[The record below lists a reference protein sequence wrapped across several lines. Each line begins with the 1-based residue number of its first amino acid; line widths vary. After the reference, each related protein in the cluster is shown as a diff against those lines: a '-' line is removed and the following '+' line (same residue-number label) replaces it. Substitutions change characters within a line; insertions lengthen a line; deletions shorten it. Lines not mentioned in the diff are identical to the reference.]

1 VTASIDRHHEA
12 FSSNPEDTRAFEAL
26 EEEFFIGGKWEELTA
41 LYRHRLTSE
50 SLRRDATQR
59 VPMLVRLAQVLE
71 ERHFEV
77 EQAIECYWEAARLDP
92 THRPALRQL
101 RQIHAQRQQWDMVL
115 QIAEMEAEAPMKP
128 FERAVF
134 LTELGQV
141 WLDHLDDPNEARS
154 CFDRALE
161 VNPEHAY
168 ALSGMARVE
177 RSLGRNEAA
186 ARCLER
192 AIQILRGPDRAAPLV
207 ALGKLLAGPLK
218 QQDRATECYR
228 RALTDDP
235 RNQDAVESLAV
246 VAGARE
252 QWSLL
257 ADLYERRFNLA
268 AGARR
273 RTAIALE
280 AGYMHLERL
289 DNPQVARMWFERSLE
304 LCPEELAVRRA
315 VADLERHL
323 GNTVALCQALGRVI
337 EMTGSAS
344 TTSSLLE
351 AANLHS
357 ELREEERALVY
368 LKQAQERSPDNP
380 LVLEA
385 LSDTLSSL
393 GRAAEF
399 TEVLEQRAT
408 LAQDDP
414 LIQVAALAELGRVYE
429 ESADDPEAAR
439 SAYERAFHVD
449 PKFPDMAA
457 TLERIYRKSESWSE
471 LRSLLERASQE
482 GPATERV
489 GFYCS
494 LGEILTQQFRDTA
507 DSGRAFETALEL
519 DPSCARALQGLER
532 IAVES
537 GDEEAL
543 LRSYEREAETT
554 ADDARLRLLVGELV
568 PLLEARDRPLEAL
581 GWVEKLLRVDPD
593 NPNGLKTA
601 ADLREQLGLDQELI
615 TTLEQLDEVLRGPE
629 QANNRRRLAALH
641 EGAGRDQA
649 AVEAYEAAL
658 KSDPSD
664 IESLKALRKHY
675 GNTRHPEHLARV
687 LRRLGELQSG
697 AERLQCLDELSRL
710 LEVQL
715 GDVEGAIVVLWRLV
729 ALDGRAAD
737 ADDRLEALLGR
748 AGRFEELAER
758 LSERR
763 RCVPDED
770 AEADAL
776 DLRRGRLLLDPLGQ
790 FEQAAALFRALR
802 ERNPTSA
809 EAAEGLERALRAGND
824 TAGLAALLAELALSE
839 SDPAQRA
846 SRQFERAVLLEEALG
861 ELSEARS
868 LYATLAD
875 EGDNASVASQASCRL
890 ERLLENAGDWVAL
903 RARLESGIGRGTQG
917 DDLQLHEHIA
927 ALCRDRLAD
936 PDGGIAHLESAGRL
950 RPDLAHVWRS
960 LALLYQEQD
969 RTEDLLRV
977 LEAELKTGPDPE
989 RELLLRVRTA
999 RLRLDQSGHAGEA
1012 CEHYER
1018 VIEIDPGHS
1027 EATEYLIDHYESEDR
1042 APDVIRLLEARLQTL
1057 TTPSDEGTSAP
1068 LDPHGDDSD
1077 RTRRTSLRLR
1087 IAALCAGSIGDVA
1100 GAIAALEP
1108 AVDEI
1113 GPLGVVAEPLS
1124 DLYAQAERWEP
1135 LANLCRRASRS
1146 CETPTERG
1154 GWLLRLGDTLCE
1166 LNDEREAIEAY
1177 RGALVER
1184 PDDREVRSAL
1194 RELYRRHDEP
1204 QPLAELLESE
1214 LEYFD
1219 GTRQGSLRM
1228 ELARL
1233 LEERLGRPEDAL
1245 HQLQQVIA
1253 SDSGQTAAFH
1263 HAMELADQLG
1273 RHGDLYRLIEAGLEL
1288 DHPPGERA
1296 TLLQR
1301 SGDLLAG
1308 PLDQPENAVCAYR
1321 EAIALDPDL
1330 PGTRQA
1336 LRRELTKLAR
1346 WPGVLDCLYVE
1357 AQRAA
1362 AQDRPSMFEQAVEIA
1377 KTHLGSDAVL
1387 PWLERLR
1394 AERPND
1400 PGVITRIADVHRQAG
1415 RPEALLRAL
1424 EDELPLTSDPRRK
1437 RDLHVNRALVLE
1449 RDLASPGRATNA
1461 LEAAREVAPQDTEV
1475 LLELD
1480 RLYEM
1485 RGRVRDRVEV
1495 IEARIEADHTAD
1507 RVELHRRAAA
1517 LCTNELA
1524 DPERALVHWL
1534 RTIDLTR
1541 ALAEPDDECAL
1552 PASERAALLRQLGDS
1567 LRAAGRP
1574 DAWARAAESEL
1585 RILAREPSSD
1595 REASALGCRR
1605 RSELHLELARAYDRD
1620 LGNPDATLRHLR
1632 VLTDDFAGEGSKPP
1646 FATALEEEERDW
1658 VEESLLRQ
1666 LRADGNCVE
1675 LEQRLAARLLH
1686 GSDDVDEWLELAR
1699 LRHERLHAPAAAA
1712 RAYRA
1717 ALGLQPASLTAI
1729 RGLRQISEY
1738 LCDWAEFAHTLE
1750 LEIDLPDCGSAQEQ
1764 ATLLRKL
1771 GEVYRHRL
1779 EAGDSA
1785 VRAYRAAA
1793 DADPRD
1799 LESVR
1804 ALEQLCESREE
1815 WNEALDLYEREI
1827 DILGQAEPERRQTV
1841 WLKTGELA
1849 RLRSREL
1856 QRAVRSYERAAEID
1870 ELGAADLRTWAEL
1883 YRETGDLNR
1892 FAEVSEIWCDHPEA
1906 EAQCADHLAL
1916 AEVLEELGHC
1926 DTALAR
1932 AQRAVEVDP
1941 NSSGTFD
1948 ALARLYEAGGQPSK
1962 ASEALARAG
1971 EILGGSQGSDRLVKA
1986 AWLVEAHRLEHAA
1999 DLLRRATEFDPA
2011 SPTAQAYLAWTAAEL
2026 ESWEEAESAAGRALD
2041 LSSAS
2046 IPIEPELQLE
2056 IALVGGQA
2064 ARKRDRLEPAARFY
2078 GAALALSPRNVEALE
2093 AQSEVLFESGDPG
2106 GARVTLEA
2114 LMALDNG
2121 PPPAAEHLSMLGSAL
2136 ELEGDLEGALARFRE
2151 ALESDPSERSAHEG
2165 IVRIHEHAER
2175 LDEAVTALETWAE
2188 SERSRGAPTSFA
2200 ECLRRAA
2207 VLELKAEREE
2217 AAEGHLRRAVETD
2230 PRQLDAQLLL
2240 VELLWNTGRG
2250 EPALD
2255 AATAAIDALGREE
2268 TCEALSKLWLIRA
2281 RVLEERDQKREAAE
2295 AYHRT
2300 LECDTGCCEAALSRS
2315 RLQRS
2320 LGQWREAVET
2330 LERFSEGH
2338 PDPESRELARVF
2350 YDWGRLLAGPLED
2363 VPGAVRCYER
2373 AVELDPDLTCARE
2386 PLATLLGHIPESWR
2400 DAIRHHRALLQQDP
2414 TRAASL
2420 RSLLHIAQTRAPSQ
2434 TVAYGLALVRTLG
2447 LASPEERS
2455 QAPDALPHQLGRA
2468 SRFDDALWE
2477 KARRVAQHAAQDLA
2491 LALAPSQPQL
2501 PSDQGDEAQR
2511 AFWALLREAEVE
2523 LTAPFL
2529 PSLPVDEL
2537 ARTLRSLATIA
2548 LDPGGHPGE
2557 GEVATALDRSLGRW
2571 TRRKM
2576 RRNLGSTSADD
2587 IAGIDFELWR
2597 AELQAMAAAL
2607 ALDRCNGDL
2616 RTALTALAHAP
2627 ASSDEDEPPD
2637 SYEGI
2642 SETGDITSLVA
2653 GSPVARQLLERVVLT
2668 WCDDLGNAG

>member
-26 EEEFFIGGKWEELTA
+26 EEEFFIGGKWEELAA

-50 SLRRDATQR
+50 SLRRDASQR

-77 EQAIECYWEAARLDP
+77 DQAVECYWEAARLDP
-92 THRPALRQL
+92 AHRPALRQL

-115 QIAEMEAEAPMKP
+115 QIAEMEAESPMKP

-141 WLDHLDDPNEARS
+141 WLDHLDDPNEARG
-154 CFDRALE
+154 CFNRALE
-161 VNPEHAY
+161 VNSEYAY

-177 RSLGRNEAA
+177 RSLGRNEEA

-192 AIQILRGPDRAAPLV
+192 AIQTLRGPDRAAPLV
-207 ALGKLLAGPLK
+207 ALGKLMAGPLK
-218 QQDRATECYR
+218 QPDRAFECYR

-235 RNQDAVESLAV
+235 HNEDAVESLAV

-252 QWSLL
+252 QWPLL

-280 AGYMHLERL
+280 AGYMQLERL
-289 DNPQVARMWFERSLE
+289 DNPQVARMWFERGLE
-304 LCPEELAVRRA
+304 LCPEELAVRRSI
-315 VADLERHL
+315 ADLERHL
-323 GNTVALCQALGRVI
+323 GNTVALCQALDRVI

-344 TTSSLLE
+344 STSSLLE
-351 AANLHS
+351 VANLHS
-357 ELREEERALVY
+357 ELREEDKALVY
-368 LKQAQERSPDNP
+368 LKQAQERSPDDP

-393 GRAAEF
+393 GNTAEF
-399 TEVLEQRAT
+399 TDVLERRAI

-414 LIQVAALAELGRVYE
+414 LSQVAALAELGRIYE
-429 ESADDPEAAR
+429 ESDEDPEAAR
-439 SAYERAFHVD
+439 SAYERAFQVD
-449 PKFPDMAA
+449 PKFPDMAV

-471 LRSLLERASQE
+471 LRTLLERASQE

-489 GFYCS
+489 GFHCS
-494 LGEILTQQFRDTA
+494 LGEILTQQFQDA
-507 DSGRAFETALEL
+507 AGGGRAFETALEL
-519 DPSCARALQGLER
+519 DPSCTRALQGLER

-537 GDEEAL
+537 GDEEAV
-543 LRSYEREAETT
+543 LRSYEREAQTT

-568 PLLEARDRPLEAL
+568 PLLESRDRPLEAL

-601 ADLREQLGLDQELI
+601 ADLREQLGLEQELI
-615 TTLEQLDEVLRGPE
+615 TTLEHLDQVLRGPD

-641 EGAGRDQA
+641 EDAGRDQD

-675 GNTRHPEHLARV
+675 ENTRHPEPLARV

-697 AERLQCLDELSRL
+697 EERLQCLDELSRL

-802 ERNPTSA
+802 ERSPTSA
-809 EAAEGLERALRAGND
+809 EATEGLERALRAGND
-824 TAGLAALLAELALSE
+824 TAGLAALLAELALGE

-846 SRQFERAVLLEEALG
+846 SREFERAVLLEEALG

-875 EGDNASVASQASCRL
+875 QGDNASIATQAGCRL
-890 ERLLENAGDWVAL
+890 ERLLENASDWVAL
-903 RARLESGIGRGTQG
+903 RARLESGIGRGTQE
-917 DDLQLHEHIA
+917 DDLKLHEHVA

-936 PDGGIAHLESAGRL
+936 PDGCIAHLESAGQM
-950 RPDLAHVWRS
+950 RPDLARIWRS

-969 RTEDLLRV
+969 RADDLLRV
-977 LEAELKTGPDPE
+977 LEAELETGPDSE

-999 RLRLDQSGHAGEA
+999 RLWRDQSSHAGQA

-1057 TTPSDEGTSAP
+1057 TTPRDEDASAP
-1068 LDPHGDDSD
+1068 LDPHDDASD
-1077 RTRRTSLRLR
+1077 RARRTSLRLR
-1087 IAALCAGSIGDVA
+1087 IAALRSGSIDDVA
-1100 GAIAALEP
+1100 GAIAVLEP

-1135 LANLCRRASRS
+1135 LADLCRRASRS
-1146 CETPTERG
+1146 CETPSERG

-1177 RGALVER
+1177 RSALVER
-1184 PDDREVRSAL
+1184 PDDREIRSAL

-1214 LEYFD
+1214 LQHFD
-1219 GTRQGSLRM
+1219 GTQRDSLRM

-1233 LEERLGRPEDAL
+1233 LEERLGRPEEAL
-1245 HQLQQVIA
+1245 HHLQQVIA
-1253 SDSGQTAAFH
+1253 SDSGQTAALQY
-1263 HAMELADQLG
+1263 AMELADRLG
-1273 RHGDLYRLIEAGLEL
+1273 RHEDLYHLIEAGLEL

-1308 PLDQPENAVCAYR
+1308 PLDRPEDAVCAYR

-1330 PGTRQA
+1330 LDARQA

-1362 AQDRPSMFEQAVEIA
+1362 APDRPSMFEQAVEIA

-1394 AERPND
+1394 SERPND
-1400 PGVITRIADVHRQAG
+1400 PGVIARIADVHRQAG

-1437 RDLHVNRALVLE
+1437 RDLHVSRALVLE

-1480 RLYEM
+1480 RLYE
-1485 RGRVRDRVEV
+1485 RSGRVRDRIEV
-1495 IEARIEADHTAD
+1495 IEARIEADPTAD
-1507 RVELHRRAAA
+1507 RVELHRRAAT

-1524 DPERALVHWL
+1524 DPERALEHWL

-1541 ALAEPDDECAL
+1541 ALAESDDECAL

-1585 RILAREPSSD
+1585 RILARE
-1595 REASALGCRR
+1595 ESALDRR
-1605 RSELHLELARAYDRD
+1605 RCSELHLELARAYDRD
-1620 LGNPDATLRHLR
+1620 LGNPDAALRHLR
-1632 VLTDDFAGEGSKPP
+1632 VLTDDVAGEGSEAP
-1646 FATALEEEERDW
+1646 FATALEEKERRW

-1686 GSDDVDEWLELAR
+1686 GGDDANEWLELAR

-1717 ALGLQPASLTAI
+1717 ALGLRPSSLTAI

-1738 LCDWAEFAHTLE
+1738 LCDWAEFARTLE
-1750 LEIDLPDCGSAQEQ
+1750 LEIDLPDRGSAHEQ

-1785 VRAYRAAA
+1785 VRAYRAALE
-1793 DADPRD
+1793 ADPRD

-1815 WNEALDLYEREI
+1815 WSEALDLYELEI
-1827 DILGQAEPERRQTV
+1827 DILDQAEPERRQAV

-1883 YRETGDLNR
+1883 YRETDDLDR

-1906 EAQCADHLAL
+1906 EAQGADHLAL
-1916 AEVLEELGHC
+1916 VEVLEELGRC

-1932 AQRAVEVDP
+1932 AHRAVEIDP
-1941 NSSGTFD
+1941 NSSGAFD
-1948 ALARLYEAGGQPSK
+1948 ALARLYEADGQPSK
-1962 ASEALARAG
+1962 ASDALAQAG
-1971 EILGGSQGSDRLVKA
+1971 EILGSSQGGDRLVKA

-1999 DLLRRATEFDPA
+1999 DLLRRAAEFDPA

-2026 ESWEEAESAAGRALD
+2026 ELWDEAESAAGRALD
-2041 LSSAS
+2041 LCSTRAS
-2046 IPIEPELQLE
+2046 IDSELQLE
-2056 IALVGGQA
+2056 IALVGGKA
-2064 ARKRDRLEPAARFY
+2064 ARKGDRLEPAARFY
-2078 GAALALSPRNVEALE
+2078 GAALELSPRNVEALE
-2093 AQSEVLFESGDPG
+2093 AQSEVLFESGDPS

-2114 LMALDNG
+2114 LMALDDG
-2121 PPPAAEHLSMLGSAL
+2121 PPPAARHLSMLGSAL
-2136 ELEGDLEGALARFRE
+2136 EFEDDLEAALVRFRE
-2151 ALESDPSERSAHEG
+2151 ALESDPSERAAHQG
-2165 IVRIHEHAER
+2165 IVRIHERAER
-2175 LDEAVTALETWAE
+2175 LDEAVAALETWAE
-2188 SERSRGAPTSFA
+2188 SERSSGAPTGFA
-2200 ECLRRAA
+2200 ECLLRAA
-2207 VLELKAEREE
+2207 ELELKAEREE

-2230 PRQLDAQLLL
+2230 PKQLDAQLLL
-2240 VELLWNTGRG
+2240 AELLWSTGRG

-2268 TCEALSKLWLIRA
+2268 TCQALSKLWLIRA
-2281 RVLEERDQKREAAE
+2281 RVLESRGDKREAAE

-2300 LECDTGCCEAALSRS
+2300 LECDTRCCEAALSRS
-2315 RLQRS
+2315 RLLRS
-2320 LGQWREAVET
+2320 LGQWRDAVET
-2330 LERFSEGH
+2330 LENFSEAH
-2338 PDPESRELARVF
+2338 PDPESHELARVF
-2350 YDWGRLLAGPLED
+2350 YNWGRLLAGPLED

-2373 AVELDPDLTCARE
+2373 ALELDPDLTCARE
-2386 PLATLLGHIPESWR
+2386 PLATLLGHVPESWR
-2400 DAIRHHRALLQQDP
+2400 DAIRHHRALLQRDP

-2420 RSLLHIAQTRAPSQ
+2420 RSLLHIAQTHAPGQ

-2468 SRFDDALWE
+2468 SRFDDAVWE
-2477 KARRVAQHAAQDLA
+2477 KARRVAQQAAQDLA

-2529 PSLPVDEL
+2529 PLLPVDEL

-2557 GEVATALDRSLGRW
+2557 DEVATALERSLGRW
-2571 TRRKM
+2571 TRRKL
-2576 RRNLGSTSADD
+2576 RRTLGSTSAND
-2587 IAGIDFELWR
+2587 IAGVDFELWR
-2597 AELQAMAAAL
+2597 TELRAMAAAV

-2616 RTALTALAHAP
+2616 RTALTALAHPP
-2627 ASSDEDEPPD
+2627 ASSNEDGPPD
-2637 SYEGI
+2637 SYQGI